1 MFRITTNTT
10 TTTCVF
16 VCLCVL
22 LIRGKRLSAVGL
34 AFTQQIQNMALRL
47 STNHQDVIE
56 KLRIL
61 CARYLRTR
69 LSESG
74 LLTRRSCLQRL
85 RSMGNIDFDPIYDDL
100 MEKIQLLMNKLDSQ
114 RPGLYESVVEQI
126 GNNKLIL
133 ASPERAV
140 QALTIL
146 LEQIFKKDISW
157 PKIAAMFGICAALA
171 CDASKRGKQD
181 YTINLIDAV
190 AEFSQGPVS
199 EWILEQGGWKSLL
212 YRFNRKSPWTKV
224 MRYATF
230 ATPTLFLLSAIL
242 WTYL

>member
-1 MFRITTNTT
+1 
-10 TTTCVF
+10 
-16 VCLCVL
+16 
-22 LIRGKRLSAVGL
+22 
-34 AFTQQIQNMALRL
+34 
-47 STNHQDVIE
+47 
-56 KLRIL
+56 
-61 CARYLRTR
+61 
-69 LSESG
+69 
-74 LLTRRSCLQRL
+74 
-85 RSMGNIDFDPIYDDL
+85 MGNIDFDPIYDDL

-114 RPGLYESVVEQI
+114 RPGLYDSVVEQI

-157 PKIAAMFGICAALA
+157 PKIAAMFGICGALA

-199 EWILEQGGWKSLL
+199 EWILEQGGWVSFFVDKYCRSLILEHDFSLL
-212 YRFNRKSPWTKV
+212 
-224 MRYATF
+224 
-230 ATPTLFLLSAIL
+230 
-242 WTYL
+242 